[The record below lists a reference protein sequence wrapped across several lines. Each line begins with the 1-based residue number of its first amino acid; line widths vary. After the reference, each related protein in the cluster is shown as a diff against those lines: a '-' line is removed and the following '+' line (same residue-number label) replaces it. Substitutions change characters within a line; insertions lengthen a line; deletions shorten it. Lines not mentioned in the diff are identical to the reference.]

1 MSIGRAV
8 REATLALYRTGTVGA
23 LSCLAIGASLLLIG
37 MFAQLLDGARLT
49 AASLKDRIEVEIY
62 LRDGATR
69 RAATALA
76 EDLRSLDGVRTVD
89 YIDKAAATE
98 EFEAMFGKDL
108 LSALSTNPLP
118 ASLRI
123 GFEPDASV
131 RSAAEA
137 VSALAADHRDVEQV
151 ETGDAWLSQVERVVD
166 LGLWVGLLLTT
177 LLCLACGFAVSNTAK
192 LMVLA
197 QRDAIEIMRVVGAS
211 NAFIR
216 TTFMMGGGLQGTA
229 GGFLAA
235 LAVTIGSPLWAAAV
249 PVESAL
255 STSLIGVGLIAL
267 GAILGVLGSWASLSR
282 VLQAIA

>member
-8 REATLALYRTGTVGA
+8 REATLALYRTGTVGT

-37 MFAQLLDGARLT
+37 
-49 AASLKDRIEVEIY
+49 RIEVEIY

-69 RAATALA
+69 RAAMALA
-76 EDLRSLDGVRTVD
+76 EDLRLLDGVQTVD
-89 YIDKAAATE
+89 YIDKAAAAE

-166 LGLWVGLLLTT
+166 LGLWVGLLLT
-177 LLCLACGFAVSNTAK
+177 CGFAVSNTAK

-216 TTFMMGGGLQGTA
+216 TTFMMGGRLQGTA

-255 STSLIGVGLIAL
+255 STSLIAVGLIAL